1 MTDDESGAIPDPSSF
16 HAIESMRVLHR
27 QLMRNSHENQDPST
41 NKRGILQM
49 KLLEVSVFVTWV
61 QGNNVPNI
69 SIFSLL
75 FNIPISWQEANYRL
89 SMEDCK
95 EADSNFDAFPCLSPP
110 PLALS
115 RSQFCQNDK
124 ERSTQKCI
132 RCSKTIKNRI
142 AMQQMC
148 VSSIAMK
155 ESIGPKRIQPH
166 CHGRFVKCASDHH
179 LE

>member
-49 KLLEVSVFVTWV
+49 KLLEVSVFVTRF
-61 QGNNVPNI
+61 QGNNVPYI
-69 SIFSLL
+69 SIFPSPIQYS
-75 FNIPISWQEANYRL
+75 NIMARGKSYAVDGN
-89 SMEDCK
+89 CK

-110 PLALS
+110 PPALS

-148 VSSIAMK
+148 V
-155 ESIGPKRIQPH
+155 
-166 CHGRFVKCASDHH
+166 
-179 LE
+179 

>member
-1 MTDDESGAIPDPSSF
+1 MTDDESAAIPDPSSF
-16 HAIESMRVLHR
+16 HAIESMRVFHR

-61 QGNNVPNI
+61 LGENINI
-69 SIFSLL
+69 SLFL

-110 PLALS
+110 PPALS
-115 RSQFCQNDK
+115 
-124 ERSTQKCI
+124 
-132 RCSKTIKNRI
+132 
-142 AMQQMC
+142 
-148 VSSIAMK
+148 
-155 ESIGPKRIQPH
+155 
-166 CHGRFVKCASDHH
+166 
-179 LE
+179 